1 VRPPGIVGRRYR
13 RHVTE
18 KAKKTWSDLTDRQR
32 RLIMVGGAAEAV
44 ITTIALRDLARRPS
58 GQVRGPKVVW
68 LLGFVVQPFG
78 PLAYLWA
85 GRRQH

>member
-58 GQVRGPKVVW
+58 VQVRGPKVVW